1 MRFLTHDNMKLHP
14 ALYIPWVASVYLR
27 VCFHRGGA
35 KGLGSLWGTIPGPWG
50 RGRFPFRSLLPLSG
64 AFVQHSPPHPFS
76 RRSFG
81 SRSHAGLLQGNT
93 ARGESIGVL
102 HHRSTTMFLPGILP
116 VDLFLSTPG

>member
-35 KGLGSLWGTIPGPWG
+35 KGLDSLWGTIPGPWG
-50 RGRFPFRSLLPLSG
+50 RGRFPFQSLLPLSG
-64 AFVQHSPPHPFS
+64 AFVQYSPPHPFS

-81 SRSHAGLLQGNT
+81 SRCNAATHERAGPFHVYLRNCFAGPLGMQT
-93 ARGESIGVL
+93 
-102 HHRSTTMFLPGILP
+102 LP
-116 VDLFLSTPG
+116 VVSFMPFPQQ